1 MLKSL
6 TRYPATVGALAVLLS
21 VGGCNAAGNKALL
34 GGAAGAA
41 MGGFLGNKLGGG
53 TAGTVAGVALGGLG
67 GYLIGN
73 MLDEADKAEL
83 DRISRQS
90 AETGTVQ
97 RFENP
102 RTGVKATVSSAPAA
116 PRREIAQVPV
126 VRSVKAVP
134 PLEPLNRV
142 FVATRDT
149 AFYSGPAASYS
160 RLGDIRD
167 GQVVSV
173 RGKVSGQPWYLIEQD
188 KIGRGFVSAASLR
201 PWTAPSSPPAAPAL
215 QTTQPAN
222 EEVKQVQADL
232 VLECRTQ
239 VQNVELRGQKPVQ
252 ESGRVCKD
260 SDGNWFRQNQ
270 A

>member
-1 MLKSL
+1 MLHL
-6 TRYPATVGALAVLLS
+6 TRRPATVGILAVLLCI
-21 VGGCNAAGNKALL
+21 GGCSTTGNKALIGTAL
-34 GGAAGAA
+34 GGAA
-41 MGGFLGNKLGGG
+41 GGFLGNKLGGG
-53 TAGTVAGVALGGLG
+53 TAGTIAGVALGGLG

-90 AETGTVQ
+90 LDTGMPQ

-102 RTGVKATVSSAPAA
+102 RTGVKAVVTSTPAP
-116 PRREIAQVPV
+116 PQREVAQVPV

-134 PLEPLNRV
+134 PLEPLNKI
-142 FVATRDT
+142 FVATQNT

-167 GQVVSV
+167 GQIVSV

-188 KIGRGFVSAASLR
+188 KVGRGFVSAASLR
-201 PWTAPSSPPAAPAL
+201 PWTAPATPPVPATL
-215 QTTQPAN
+215 QTIQPGN
-222 EEVKQVQADL
+222 EQVEQVQADL
-232 VLECRTQ
+232 VLECRNQ

-260 SDGNWFRQNQ
+260 KDGNWFRQ